1 MANQSGGGR
10 RGGGA
15 RGLSAGTIVI
25 VAVLFA
31 LVVAFV
37 AVVVLD
43 SRQGAS
49 SGPPD
54 GTEEVDVGQA
64 GQHTEEN
71 VDYEQTPPAGGE
83 HNPAWQ
89 NCGVYE
95 EPVRNETAVHSL
107 EHGAVWITYRPDLS
121 EGQVQQLEDL
131 AQGES
136 YVLVSPM
143 QDLPSPIVVSAW
155 GQQLQVEEASDER
168 IQQFKSAF
176 LQGPQT
182 PEPGAACSGGVGEPV

>member
-1 MANQSGGGR
+1 MQ
-10 RGGGA
+10 RGGSRRSGPS
-15 RGLSAGTIVI
+15 RGT
-25 VAVLFA
+25 VLIAAIIFA
-31 LVVAFV
+31 LVAAFV

-54 GTEEVDVGQA
+54 AAEEVDVGDA
-64 GQHTEEN
+64 GQHTDGE

-83 HNPAWQ
+83 HNPVWQ

-95 EPVRNETAVHSL
+95 EPIRNETAVHSL
-107 EHGAVWITYRPDLS
+107 EHGAVWITYRPSLPD
-121 EGQVQQLEDL
+121 GQVQQLEDL

-143 QDLPSPIVVSAW
+143 EDLPSPIVASSW
-155 GQQLQVEEASDER
+155 GNQLQVQEASDESLE
-168 IQQFKSAF
+168 QFKSAF
-176 LQGPQT
+176 IQGPQT

>member
-1 MANQSGGGR
+1 MIIA
-10 RGGGA
+10 A
-15 RGLSAGTIVI
+15 I
-25 VAVLFA
+25 LFA
-31 LVVAFV
+31 LVAAFV

-54 GTEEVDVGQA
+54 AAEEVDIGEA
-64 GQHTEEN
+64 GQHTEGE
-71 VDYEQTPPAGGE
+71 VDYEQNPPAGGE
-83 HNPAWQ
+83 HNPVWQ

-95 EPVRNETAVHSL
+95 EPIRNETAVHSL
-107 EHGAVWITYRPDLS
+107 EHGAVWITYRPSLPD
-121 EGQVQQLEDL
+121 GQVQQLEEL

-143 QDLPSPIVVSAW
+143 EDLPSPIVASAW
-155 GQQLQVEEASDER
+155 GNQLQVQEASDESLE
-168 IQQFKSAF
+168 QFKSAF
-176 LQGPQT
+176 IQGPQT

>member
-1 MANQSGGGR
+1 LANQSGGGR
-10 RGGGA
+10 RGRGA
-15 RGLSAGTIVI
+15 GGLSAGTIVI
-25 VAVLFA
+25 AAVLFA

-95 EPVRNETAVHSL
+95 EPIRNETAVHSL

-143 QDLPSPIVVSAW
+143 EDLPSPIVVSAW